1 MICLQNNVVYQSRY
15 YNYDFTLI
23 KKTLQNQNQYNNKHL
38 YTKFLLDILLMSNK
52 QEEQEKQDEQISR
65 EEQELEDEE
74 KYD

>member
-1 MICLQNNVVYQSRY
+1 MMCLQNNVIHQPNS

-23 KKTLQNQNQYNNKHL
+23 KKTLQNQNQYNKHL

-65 EEQELEDEE
+65 EEKELEDEE

>member
-1 MICLQNNVVYQSRY
+1 MC
-15 YNYDFTLI
+15 
-23 KKTLQNQNQYNNKHL
+23 
-38 YTKFLLDILLMSNK
+38 TKFLLDILLMSNK